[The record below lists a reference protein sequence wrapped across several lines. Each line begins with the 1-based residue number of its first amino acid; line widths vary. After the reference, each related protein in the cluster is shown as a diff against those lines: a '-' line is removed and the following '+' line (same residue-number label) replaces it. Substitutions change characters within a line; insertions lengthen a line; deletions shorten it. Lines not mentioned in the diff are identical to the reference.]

1 MQQMRASGA
10 KVRPGSKGWT
20 RAIAQRQVP
29 IQEAVDCLFIE
40 LIDGEVA
47 LTHPPP
53 EVRDAG
59 NIVLGGLGRISA
71 FNQVIEITRN
81 VRCERTI
88 AQPALGDRGKVNH

>member
-1 MQQMRASGA
+1 VFIEAADFLVAGDHWRCRRWDNATITQHTQQMGASRA

-20 RAIAQRQVP
+20 RTIAQRQVP

-40 LIDGEVA
+40 LINGEAA

-59 NIVLGGLGRISA
+59 NVIFGALDRISA
-71 FNQVIEITRN
+71 LN
-81 VRCERTI
+81 
-88 AQPALGDRGKVNH
+88 